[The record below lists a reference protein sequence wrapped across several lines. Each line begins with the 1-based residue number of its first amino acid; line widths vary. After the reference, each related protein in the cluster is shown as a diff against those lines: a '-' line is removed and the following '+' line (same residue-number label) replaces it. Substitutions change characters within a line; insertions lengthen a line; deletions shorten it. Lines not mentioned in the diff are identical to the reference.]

1 MLGLIKKKANTLLG
15 IDISSTSVKLLEL
28 SRSGGR
34 YKVEA
39 YAVEPLPPNAVVEKN
54 IVELEGVGQALSRV
68 LVKAKT
74 NLKSAVVAVAGSAV
88 ITKTI
93 EMEAGLSEDELEN
106 QLKIEADQYIP
117 YPLEE
122 VAIDFEVQGLSA
134 RNPERVDV
142 LLAACRKEN
151 VEVRE
156 AALALAGLTAKV
168 VDVEAYAL
176 ERSYALL
183 SSQLGADTDQLTVA
197 VVDIGATMT
206 TLSVLHNGRTI
217 YTREQLFGGRQLT
230 EEIQRRYG
238 LSVEEAGLAKK
249 QGGLPD
255 DYDSEVL
262 RPFKDAVVQQVSR
275 SLQFFFA
282 AGQFNDV
289 DYIVLAG
296 GTASIQDLDRL
307 IQQKIGTPTLVA
319 NPFADM
325 ALNGKVNAGR
335 PGQRRS
341 GVDDRLRPGVEE
353 FRLMARINL
362 LPWRE
367 ELREQRKQQFL
378 VILGGVLVASAALVF
393 LGDQYF
399 TAAIENQNAR
409 NDFLRK
415 EIVVL
420 DARIKEISELKS
432 RRQQLLERMK
442 IIQDLQG
449 NRPIIGRV
457 FDQLVRTLPDG
468 VYFTDLKMTGKNIAI
483 AGAAESN
490 NRVSNLMRNMDAS
503 EWLTAPTL
511 NEVKAVTQGAVD
523 QANVFQ
529 LTVQQTQ
536 PGEEDAKAKH
546 GVAQGAKK

>member
-1 MLGLIKKKANTLLG
+1 
-15 IDISSTSVKLLEL
+15 
-28 SRSGGR
+28 
-34 YKVEA
+34 
-39 YAVEPLPPNAVVEKN
+39 
-54 IVELEGVGQALSRV
+54 
-68 LVKAKT
+68 
-74 NLKSAVVAVAGSAV
+74 
-88 ITKTI
+88 
-93 EMEAGLSEDELEN
+93 
-106 QLKIEADQYIP
+106 
-117 YPLEE
+117 
-122 VAIDFEVQGLSA
+122 
-134 RNPERVDV
+134 
-142 LLAACRKEN
+142 
-151 VEVRE
+151 
-156 AALALAGLTAKV
+156 
-168 VDVEAYAL
+168 
-176 ERSYALL
+176 
-183 SSQLGADTDQLTVA
+183 
-197 VVDIGATMT
+197 
-206 TLSVLHNGRTI
+206 
-217 YTREQLFGGRQLT
+217 
-230 EEIQRRYG
+230 
-238 LSVEEAGLAKK
+238 
-249 QGGLPD
+249 
-255 DYDSEVL
+255 
-262 RPFKDAVVQQVSR
+262 
-275 SLQFFFA
+275 
-282 AGQFNDV
+282 
-289 DYIVLAG
+289 
-296 GTASIQDLDRL
+296 
-307 IQQKIGTPTLVA
+307 
-319 NPFADM
+319 
-325 ALNGKVNAGR
+325 
-335 PGQRRS
+335 
-341 GVDDRLRPGVEE
+341 
-353 FRLMARINL
+353 
-362 LPWRE
+362 
-367 ELREQRKQQFL
+367 